1 MVALDTN
8 DVLEN
13 NCLTST
19 GNIVCVI
26 AITGDEDK
34 QDTLDTLNALKDKVS
49 PQQSL
54 DFEYGWIHA
63 DQSHHII
70 NTLQLTEDY
79 PSIFILH
86 PSKHLFRNYIGSWS
100 EGNLVK
106 WLNQIGSGRVQAWS
120 YNGALKLSEKPA
132 ISNGEESVLEEKD
145 TQESSKEPIRDEL

>member
-1 MVALDTN
+1 METN
-8 DVLEN
+8 DILEN
-13 NCLTST
+13 SCLKST
-19 GNIVCVI
+19 GNTVCVI

-63 DQSHHII
+63 DHSRHII
-70 NTLQLTEDY
+70 NTLQLSEDY

-120 YNGALKLSEKPA
+120 YNDVLKLSEKPA
-132 ISNGEESVLEEKD
+132 IFNDEEPVLEED
-145 TQESSKEPIRDEL
+145 PQESSKEPIRDEL

>member
-1 MVALDTN
+1 MIALETN
-8 DVLEN
+8 DILEN
-13 NCLTST
+13 SCLKFT
-19 GNIVCVI
+19 GNTVCVI

-49 PQQSL
+49 PKQSL

-63 DQSHHII
+63 DQSRHII
-70 NTLQLTEDY
+70 NTLQLSEDY

-100 EGNLVK
+100 EGNLVT

-120 YNGALKLSEKPA
+120 YNGALELSEKPA
-132 ISNGEESVLEEKD
+132 ISNDEELVLEEED
-145 TQESSKEPIRDEL
+145 IQESPKEPIRDEL